1 MLCLNEI
8 IFFLKWYAAL
18 RRFATVELRKGA
30 SYIDFHLVERT
41 GVVEKFG
48 KFFVEVINGKQQ
60 QTVDCVK

>member
-8 IFFLKWYAAL
+8 IFFLKWCAAL
-18 RRFATVELRKGA
+18 RCFATVELRKGA